1 MKVFILSMSA
11 FFQVI
16 FYQPIFN
23 LFVGLYDIIPDV
35 GIVILVITLIIKAIL
50 WPLTGKGIAAQK
62 SLQELQPKLEEAKKQ
77 YKDNPQE
84 LAQETLKI
92 YKEHKVNP
100 FGSCLPIL
108 IQIPVF
114 LALFWVLQ
122 KGLGGD
128 ISGQLYSFVPRP
140 ESINPISLGLFDL
153 AKPSIVLALLA
164 GLSQWYQAK
173 TMITR
178 RPKPVTPGAKD
189 EDLMAMMNKQMLY
202 MLPVMTALIGMT
214 LPGGVSL
221 YWFFSTVIT
230 ALQQHLLIKKT
241 PTEMP
246 AVIEGEIIEKK

>member
-1 MKVFILSMSA
+1 MSEL
-11 FFQVI
+11 FQTI

-23 LFVGLYDIIPDV
+23 LFIGLYDIIPDV
-35 GIVILVITLIIKAIL
+35 GIVILVITILIKAIL
-50 WPLTGKGIAAQK
+50 WPLTGKGITAQK

-77 YKDNPQE
+77 YKDNPQQ
-84 LAQETLKI
+84 LAQETLKL

-128 ISGQLYSFVPRP
+128 ISGQLYSFVARP
-140 ESINPISLGLFDL
+140 ESINSVSLGLFDL
-153 AKPSIVLALLA
+153 AKPSVILALLA
-164 GLSQWYQAK
+164 GIAQWYQAK
-173 TMITR
+173 SMITR
-178 RPKPVTPGAKD
+178 RPKPPVSSGAKD
-189 EDLMAMMNKQMLY
+189 EDIMAMMNKQMMY

-230 ALQQHLLIKKT
+230 VLQQHLLFKKT
-241 PTEMP
+241 SVETS
-246 AVIEGEIIEKK
+246 AVIEGEIVEKK

>member
-1 MKVFILSMSA
+1 MSA
-11 FFQVI
+11 FFQAI

-23 LFVGLYDIIPDV
+23 LFVGLYNIIPDV

-77 YKDNPQE
+77 YKDNPQQ

-92 YKEHKVNP
+92 YKEHKINP

-128 ISGQLYSFVPRP
+128 ISGQLYAFVPRP
-140 ESINPISLGLFDL
+140 DSINPISLGLFDL

-164 GLSQWYQAK
+164 GAAQWYQAK

-178 RPKPVTPGAKD
+178 RPKPVTEGSKD
-189 EDLMAMMNKQMLY
+189 EDMMALMNKQMLY
-202 MLPVMTALIGMT
+202 VLPVMTALIGMT
-214 LPGGVSL
+214 LPAGVSL

-230 ALQQHLLIKKT
+230 ALQQQMLTRQPSTKT
-241 PTEMP
+241 S

>member
-1 MKVFILSMSA
+1 MTEL
-11 FFQVI
+11 FQAI

-23 LFVGLYDIIPDV
+23 LFVGLYDVIPDV

-62 SLQELQPKLEEAKKQ
+62 SLQELQPKLEEAKKK
-77 YKDNPQE
+77 YKEDPQQ
-84 LAQETLKI
+84 LAQETLKL
-92 YKEHKVNP
+92 YKDHKVNP

-140 ESINPISLGLFDL
+140 ESINSISLGLFDL

-178 RPKPVTPGAKD
+178 RPKPPVAGGAKD

-230 ALQQHLLIKKT
+230 ALQQHLLMKPNT
-241 PTEMP
+241 SVTP
-246 AVIEGEIIEKK
+246 AVIEGEIVEKK